1 MLSST
6 PITVLDPNA
15 VIPSL
20 STRVRSSLTMPTQIL
35 VARNSTENTTT
46 NTTTKAKDSPI
57 FNPDSEGIISLAI
70 LAGIL
75 AFFVG
80 LVLRDLLDRRR
91 TGEFKEDKR
100 SCRRFFRTLFHL
112 PCLMCSKDN
121 WKQLWIKFANLF
133 RSKANQRVVKK
144 ADQDGIELI
153 QRLENGK
160 TIGTFNGAWS
170 PKPAFNRKSGSKGKA
185 VDTAVLPQAADFS
198 VIMAKTAKASNLLLY
213 VVPAQGLS
221 DTALLNMTMLWAS
234 TIPEICA
241 PNRQGPA
248 RQITTTALVRV
259 QLQPAV
265 AIGGRRVMAM
275 ALATVTVIAT
285 PTVMIMG
292 RILMISATLT
302 LVALMD
308 AMMAAT
314 NTGFKWVA
322 FRWSVLVENRR
333 LVDLLWVD

>member
-1 MLSST
+1 
-6 PITVLDPNA
+6 
-15 VIPSL
+15 
-20 STRVRSSLTMPTQIL
+20 MPTQIL
-35 VARNSTENTTT
+35 VARNSTGNTT

-144 ADQDGIELI
+144 ADQDGIELA

-160 TIGTFNGAWS
+160 TVGTFNGAWS
-170 PKPAFNRKSGSKGKA
+170 PKPASTRKSGSKGKA
-185 VDTAVLPQAADFS
+185 VDTTVLPQVADFS
-198 VIMAKTAKASNLLLY
+198 VDHGQDGQGFESTPVRGASSGSIRHSSSEHDNALGIYNPRDLY
-213 VVPAQGLS
+213 AEQTGS
-221 DTALLNMTMLWAS
+221 SSTNHHHGAGSSSAS
-234 TIPEICA
+234 AGRSHWWSSGHGHGTSYSHSHS
-241 PNRQGPA
+241 NSHSHDHGSHSHDFGH
-248 RQITTTALVRV
+248 TDS
-259 QLQPAV
+259 
-265 AIGGRRVMAM
+265 GGFD
-275 ALATVTVIAT
+275 
-285 PTVMIMG
+285 G
-292 RILMISATLT
+292 CHGGG
-302 LVALMD
+302 D
-308 AMMAAT
+308 
-314 NTGFKWVA
+314 
-322 FRWSVLVENRR
+322 
-333 LVDLLWVD
+333 

>member
-6 PITVLDPNA
+6 LITVLDPNA

-20 STRVRSSLTMPTQIL
+20 STRVRSSLIMPTQIL
-35 VARNSTENTTT
+35 VARNSTGNTTT

-100 SCRRFFRTLFHL
+100 SCRRVFRTLFHL

-144 ADQDGIELI
+144 ADQDGIELV

-160 TIGTFNGAWS
+160 TVGTFNGAWS
-170 PKPAFNRKSGSKGKA
+170 PKPASTRKSGSKGKA
-185 VDTAVLPQAADFS
+185 VDTTVLPQVADFS
-198 VIMAKTAKASNLLLY
+198 VDHGQGGQGFESTPVRGASSGSIRHGSSEHDNALGIYNPRDMCAKQTGSSSTNHHHGAGSSSAS
-213 VVPAQGLS
+213 A
-221 DTALLNMTMLWAS
+221 
-234 TIPEICA
+234 
-241 PNRQGPA
+241 GPSHWWSSGHGHGHG
-248 RQITTTALVRV
+248 TSYSHSHSNSHSHDHGSHSHDFGHTDS
-259 QLQPAV
+259 
-265 AIGGRRVMAM
+265 GGFD
-275 ALATVTVIAT
+275 
-285 PTVMIMG
+285 G
-292 RILMISATLT
+292 C
-302 LVALMD
+302 D
-308 AMMAAT
+308 
-314 NTGFKWVA
+314 G
-322 FRWSVLVENRR
+322 
-333 LVDLLWVD
+333 DGD

>member
-6 PITVLDPNA
+6 PITVLSPNA

-35 VARNSTENTTT
+35 VARNSTGNTTT

-100 SCRRFFRTLFHL
+100 SCRRVFRTLFHL

-133 RSKANQRVVKK
+133 RSKANQRVMKK
-144 ADQDGIELI
+144 ADQDGIELV
-153 QRLENGK
+153 QRLENG
-160 TIGTFNGAWS
+160 I
-170 PKPAFNRKSGSKGKA
+170 NRKSGSKGKA
-185 VDTAVLPQAADFS
+185 VDLAVLPQAADFS
-198 VIMAKTAKASNLLLY
+198 VDHGQDGQGFESTPVRGASPGSIRHGSSEHDN
-213 VVPAQGLS
+213 
-221 DTALLNMTMLWAS
+221 ALGIYNPRDMCAEQTGSSSTNHHHGAGSSSAS
-234 TIPEICA
+234 AGRSHWWSSGHGHGTSYSHSHS
-241 PNRQGPA
+241 NSHSHDHGSHSHDFGH
-248 RQITTTALVRV
+248 TDS
-259 QLQPAV
+259 
-265 AIGGRRVMAM
+265 GGFD
-275 ALATVTVIAT
+275 
-285 PTVMIMG
+285 G
-292 RILMISATLT
+292 C
-302 LVALMD
+302 D
-308 AMMAAT
+308 D
-314 NTGFKWVA
+314 GG
-322 FRWSVLVENRR
+322 
-333 LVDLLWVD
+333 D

>member
-1 MLSST
+1 
-6 PITVLDPNA
+6 
-15 VIPSL
+15 
-20 STRVRSSLTMPTQIL
+20 MPTQIL
-35 VARNSTENTTT
+35 VARNSTGNTTT

-100 SCRRFFRTLFHL
+100 SCRRVFRTLFHL

-133 RSKANQRVVKK
+133 RSKANQRVMKK
-144 ADQDGIELI
+144 ADQDGIELV
-153 QRLENGK
+153 QRLENG
-160 TIGTFNGAWS
+160 I
-170 PKPAFNRKSGSKGKA
+170 NRKSGSKGKA
-185 VDTAVLPQAADFS
+185 VDLAVLPQAADFS
-198 VIMAKTAKASNLLLY
+198 VDHGQDGQGFESTPVRGASPGSIRHGSSEHDN
-213 VVPAQGLS
+213 
-221 DTALLNMTMLWAS
+221 ALGIYNPRD
-234 TIPEICA
+234 I
-241 PNRQGPA
+241 QGPA

-314 NTGFKWVA
+314 NTGFKCVA